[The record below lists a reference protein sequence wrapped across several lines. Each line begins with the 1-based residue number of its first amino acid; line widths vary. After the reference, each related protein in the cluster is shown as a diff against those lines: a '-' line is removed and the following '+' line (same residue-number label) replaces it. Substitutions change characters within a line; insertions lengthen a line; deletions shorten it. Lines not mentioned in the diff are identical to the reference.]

1 MGGAVLMIP
10 KKTLHILNGQAM
22 YNYYKETDFLKGELM
37 VPFNEAMCYGSTCKD
52 LFSPEFIDIRA
63 KAHHVTPEQYTEHTI
78 KPLHPLINK
87 EFTNIILW
95 FDADMFCQINL
106 LTILAWLDRA
116 EFSEVIDINIVG
128 DQFEPVSHFGV
139 AAKGYQSMYE
149 QVLIQKILPD
159 NIEPEPLKKG
169 IELYLSYLHNDS
181 DLMLYIQEHQDV
193 PEKELV
199 LALINRFST
208 DYGLGD
214 TQYLEIIKTHRQSQQ

>member
-1 MGGAVLMIP
+1 MQ

-22 YNYYKETDFLKGELM
+22 YNYYKETDFLKGEWM

-63 KAHHVTPEQYTEHTI
+63 KAHHVTPEQYTEHAI

-116 EFSEVIDINIVG
+116 GHKQPIDINIVG
-128 DQFEPVSHFGV
+128 DQFELVSHFEA

-159 NIEPEPLKKG
+159 SIEPEPLKKG

-199 LALINRFST
+199 LALINKFST

-214 TQYLEIIKTHRQSQQ
+214 TQYLEIIKTHRQTK